1 MTFSEALRLLKQGRK
16 LARTGWNGRDMWIK
30 LQVPDQH
37 SMMTLPYLYMR
48 TVDGRFVPWLASQ
61 TDLLEDDWE
70 DVTTG

>member
-70 DVTTG
+70 DVTSG